1 MTYTHKMNEKQYKHK
16 VAFSYYY
23 EPKEFNVSLRV
34 RVDANQILK
43 KIKDAG
49 GDIIYDYNSILKSLP
64 ATDYDGGDAIDW
76 IKLSCYRKEKKELL
90 NGELLYQSF
99 ETRKQKLEELFNK
112 YFVVTGNYMKTIKFK

>member
-49 GDIIYDYNSILKSLP
+49 GDIIYDYNSILKSLYKRIGYVFYLYYYLHLFQCQ
-64 ATDYDGGDAIDW
+64 TNYRF
-76 IKLSCYRKEKKELL
+76 IK
-90 NGELLYQSF
+90 
-99 ETRKQKLEELFNK
+99 
-112 YFVVTGNYMKTIKFK
+112 